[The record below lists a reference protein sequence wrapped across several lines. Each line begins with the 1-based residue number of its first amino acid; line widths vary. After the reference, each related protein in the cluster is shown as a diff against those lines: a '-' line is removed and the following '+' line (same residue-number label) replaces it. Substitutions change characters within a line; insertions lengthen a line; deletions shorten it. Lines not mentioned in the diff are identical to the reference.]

1 MRGKDLLSQ
10 LPKVPFVTAP
20 KHLIKSIILD
30 AVIVALA
37 VISGILFASYLA
49 GGKTFI
55 WPLVSAGIFMAIS
68 VLGSL
73 LTKDLWHRLAV
84 IAFESVG
91 FLLPFIGAPLNL
103 LGTSFA
109 VMIILLVW
117 GEYLSREDAENSV
130 EIRFFRVIKR
140 PLSKMLTA
148 IAIVAIILY
157 VPVWNKKTVFIS
169 EATFDSIYGWSVKFA
184 QGLYPEYKLDS
195 DLGAFAKSVAKSQLE
210 RNINF
215 SLLPTAIKEKTLGD
229 LSGQVMANLSKF
241 FGFSLDAENTF
252 GDAVLAFA
260 NKSLTDL
267 KGKFGPT
274 FVTVWAIAVFVF
286 IRGLATLF
294 GYLVSFVSFL
304 VYHALI
310 AFGVIRVKT
319 ENKPHEIVEFF

>member
-1 MRGKDLLSQ
+1 MEYKKLVEYWRKSAEHDYETMLGLYRIRRYSDCLFFGHMVLEKMFKALVVRNTEKD
-10 LPKVPFVTAP
+10 AP
-20 KHLIKSIILD
+20 YVHN
-30 AVIVALA
+30 
-37 VISGILFASYLA
+37 
-49 GGKTFI
+49 
-55 WPLVSAGIFMAIS
+55 LVSLAKLSG
-68 VLGSL
+68 
-73 LTKDLWHRLAV
+73 LTLDKIDLAL
-84 IAFESVG
+84 
-91 FLLPFIGAPLNL
+91 IGQINE
-103 LGTSFA
+103 F
-109 VMIILLVW
+109 
-117 GEYLSREDAENSV
+117 N
-130 EIRFFRVIKR
+130 IRAR
-140 PLSKMLTA
+140 
-148 IAIVAIILY
+148 
-157 VPVWNKKTVFIS
+157 
-169 EATFDSIYGWSVKFA
+169 
-184 QGLYPEYKLDS
+184 YPEYKLDS

-241 FGFSLDAENTF
+241 LGFSLDAENTF